1 MPNRLFFGLIAAVF
15 VAAAL
20 TVAVATSIATPHWSW
35 TIVPLIIAV
44 GLRYWM
50 KTE

>member
-1 MPNRLFFGLIAAVF
+1 MPNRLFFALIATVF

-44 GLRYWM
+44 GLRYWR